1 MLEDVKNI
9 TLRDSCDIFCLKNLV
24 KKPTCF
30 SKTFKP
36 TLIDLIL
43 TNQDK
48 KCGKIC
54 NFDCGLSDCH
64 NVIAIEVKYE
74 RPNSRL
80 KYSKCRSFK
89 NFDEQNLLCD
99 LDNINWDIDP
109 NSDIN
114 SQYENFNKLFLEIA
128 DKHAPFKERII
139 KPKQVP
145 YMNKAFRSAVYK
157 KRMYYN

>member
-1 MLEDVKNI
+1 M
-9 TLRDSCDIFCLKNLV
+9 
-24 KKPTCF
+24 
-30 SKTFKP
+30 
-36 TLIDLIL
+36 

-54 NFDCGLSDCH
+54 NFGCGLSDCH
-64 NVIAIEVKYE
+64 KVIAIEVKYE
-74 RPNSRL
+74 RPNSRP

-89 NFDEQNLLCD
+89 NFDEQHFLCD

-109 NSDIN
+109 NSDVN
-114 SQYENFNKLFLEIA
+114 SQYENFNNNFLEIA
-128 DKHAPFKERII
+128 DKHAALKERKI

-145 YMNKAFRSAVYK
+145 YINKAFRSAVYN